1 MSSLAV
7 RWRGWLGLAVA
18 LFLVYGALNL
28 LIAIATPLA
37 LQLGGSGAWG
47 VSPVMS
53 MDGDAALL
61 GRPLQG
67 LRQSDPKLDALL
79 VSGMQ
84 SMCAVHLSMAT
95 LVLGA
100 TWFGL
105 RRGERW
111 ALWALALSAVVTV
124 PYFLLIAAN
133 YAAQGA
139 PAMSGLT
146 SIIGL
151 WVLAL
156 VAFVAGLAGLSGTR
170 VSTAAGA
177 TRPRGPSSI

>member
-1 MSSLAV
+1 MTSMV
-7 RWRGWLGLAVA
+7 FRWRSWLGLAVA
-18 LFLVYGALNL
+18 LFLAYGAIMM
-28 LIAIATPLA
+28 LIAIAMPLA
-37 LQLGGSGAWG
+37 LQFGGAGAFG
-47 VSPVMS
+47 VVSPVMS
-53 MDGDAALL
+53 MDGDAVLL
-61 GRPLQG
+61 GRPLEG

-79 VSGMQ
+79 VSSMQ
-84 SMCAVHLSMAT
+84 SMCAMHISMAT

-100 TWFGL
+100 AWFGL

-111 ALWALALSAVVTV
+111 ALWALALSVLVTV
-124 PYFLLIAAN
+124 PYYLLISAN

-139 PAMSGLT
+139 PVMSGLT

-170 VSTAAGA
+170 VSTAGGA
-177 TRPRGPSSI
+177 AHPTV

>member
-1 MSSLAV
+1 MAF
-7 RWRGWLGLAVA
+7 RWRSSLGLAVA

-28 LIAIATPLA
+28 LIAIATPLM
-37 LQLGGSGAWG
+37 LQFGGSGAFG
-47 VSPVMS
+47 FVSPVMS

-61 GRPLQG
+61 GRPVEG

-84 SMCAVHLSMAT
+84 SMCAVHISMAT

-111 ALWALALSAVVTV
+111 SLGALALSALVSV
-124 PYFLLIAAN
+124 PYYLLISAN

-139 PAMSGLT
+139 PAMSGMW

-156 VAFVAGLAGLSGTR
+156 VAFLAGLVGLSAR
-170 VSTAAGA
+170 
-177 TRPRGPSSI
+177 

>member
-1 MSSLAV
+1 MAFQ
-7 RWRGWLGLAVA
+7 WRSWLGLAVA

-28 LIAIATPLA
+28 LIAIATPLT
-37 LQLGGSGAWG
+37 LQFGGAGAFG
-47 VSPVMS
+47 VVSPVMS
-53 MDGDAALL
+53 MDGDEALL
-61 GRPLQG
+61 GRPLAG

-111 ALWALALSAVVTV
+111 ALGALTLSAVVTV
-124 PYFLLIAAN
+124 PYYLLISAN

-139 PAMSGLT
+139 PWLSGLA

-151 WVLAL
+151 WVVAL
-156 VAFVAGLAGLSGTR
+156 VAFVAGLAGLGGTR
-170 VSTAAGA
+170 VSAGA
-177 TRPRGPSSI
+177 GAAHPTV

>member
-1 MSSLAV
+1 MAF
-7 RWRGWLGLAVA
+7 RWRSWLGLAVV

-28 LIAIATPLA
+28 IIAIATPLT
-37 LQLGGSGAWG
+37 LQVGGAGAFG
-47 VSPVMS
+47 VVSPVMS

-61 GRPLQG
+61 GRPLEG

-79 VSGMQ
+79 VSSMQ
-84 SMCAVHLSMAT
+84 SMCAVHISMAT
-95 LVLGA
+95 LVLTA

-111 ALWALALSAVVTV
+111 ALWALALSALVTV
-124 PYFLLIAAN
+124 PSYLLISAN

-139 PAMSGLT
+139 PVMSGLT
-146 SIIGL
+146 SNIGL
-151 WVLAL
+151 WALAL

-177 TRPRGPSSI
+177 AHPTV